1 MQTVSSPSSTVPE
14 NAEANHGKRNSPA
27 ASGERRRVFF
37 LVDSLQ
43 IGGTETQAVELALRL
58 DPARYAVSLGCLRMR
73 GPLLTKLA
81 GSNVSV
87 MEWDARGGV
96 NSLSGI
102 YQIFRLAR
110 FLRRGHF
117 DVVHTHDLW
126 SNLLG
131 IAAARLARV
140 PVVISSRR
148 DLAHLAWYTPR
159 RRKILRHLQ
168 SLSSAVLVNSAQ
180 IREQLVRE
188 DGFRPELIRVVHNG
202 IDLERFRNGVGNR
215 ERLFPGI
222 QDCKLVVNV
231 ANMHSDIKG
240 QPTLIT
246 AAREVCAKFPQ
257 ARFVLIG
264 DGTRKAAFES
274 MVAELGLKQNF
285 LFLGQRHDVAE
296 LLACCDI
303 AVLPSQVEGFPNA
316 LLEYMA
322 AGLPAIATDV
332 GGSRE
337 VVQHGVNGWLT
348 PPNDPNALAKSI
360 LYLLENPA
368 AASELAHAGRERVRR
383 DFSFER
389 LIANVDAMYTQLLNA
404 RANSYIVT
412 VTK

>member
-1 MQTVSSPSSTVPE
+1 MQTVSSSSSTVPADFDQRKRP
-14 NAEANHGKRNSPA
+14 AEL

-37 LVDSLQ
+37 LLDSLQ

-58 DPARYAVSLGCLRMR
+58 DPARYAVTLGCLRMR
-73 GPLLTKLA
+73 GPLLAKLE
-81 GSNVSV
+81 GSSVSV
-87 MEWDARGGV
+87 TEWDARGGV
-96 NSLSGI
+96 NSPGGI
-102 YQIFRLAR
+102 YQILRLAR
-110 FLRRGHF
+110 FLRGGRF
-117 DVVHTHDLW
+117 DIVHTHDLW

-131 IAAARLARV
+131 IPAARLARV

-159 RRKILRHLQ
+159 RRTILRYLQ
-168 SLSSAVLVNSAQ
+168 SLSSAVLVNSGQ

-188 DGFRPELIRVVHNG
+188 DGFRPESIRVVHNG
-202 IDLERFRNGVGNR
+202 IDLERFRSGVGNR
-215 ERLFPGI
+215 ERLFPGL

-240 QPTLIT
+240 QPTLINS
-246 AAREVCAKFPQ
+246 AREVCTNFPE

-274 MVAELGLKQNF
+274 MAVELGLKRNF

-337 VVQHGVNGWLT
+337 VIEHGLNGLLIS
-348 PPNDPNALAKSI
+348 PDDPDALAKSI
-360 LYLLENPA
+360 LSLLEHPA
-368 AASELAHAGRERVRR
+368 AALELARNGRDSARR

-389 LIANVDAMYTQLLNA
+389 LITNVDAMYTALLHA
-404 RANSYIVT
+404 RR
-412 VTK
+412 

>member
-1 MQTVSSPSSTVPE
+1 MQTVSSSSSTVPADFDQRKRP
-14 NAEANHGKRNSPA
+14 AELTSHH
-27 ASGERRRVFF
+27 RRRVFF

-58 DPARYAVSLGCLRMR
+58 DPARYAVSLGCLRMH
-73 GPLLTKLA
+73 GPLLAKLE
-81 GSNVSV
+81 GSSVSV
-87 MEWDARGGV
+87 TEWDARGGV
-96 NSLSGI
+96 NSPSGI
-102 YQIFRLAR
+102 YQILRLAR
-110 FLRRGHF
+110 FLRRGRF

-131 IAAARLARV
+131 IPAARLARV

-159 RRKILRHLQ
+159 RRKILRYLQ
-168 SLSSAVLVNSAQ
+168 SLCSAVLANSAQ

-188 DGFRPELIRVVHNG
+188 DGFPPAFIRVVHNG
-202 IDLERFRNGVGNR
+202 IDLERFRSRTGNR
-215 ERLFPGI
+215 ERLLPGL
-222 QDCKLVVNV
+222 QNCKLVVNV

-240 QPTLIT
+240 QPTLINS
-246 AAREVCAKFPQ
+246 AREVCAQFPE

-274 MVAELGLKQNF
+274 RVAELNLKQHF
-285 LFLGQRHDVAE
+285 LFLGQRHDVAD

-303 AVLPSQVEGFPNA
+303 AVLPSQLEGFPNA

-322 AGLPAIATDV
+322 VGLPAIASDV

-337 VVQHGVNGWLT
+337 VIEHGVNGLLT
-348 PPNDPNALAKSI
+348 APDDPHALAESI
-360 LYLLENPA
+360 LSLLKNPA
-368 AASELAHAGRERVRR
+368 FALELARDGRERVRR

-389 LIANVDAMYTQLLNA
+389 LIANVDAMYTQLLHT
-404 RANSYIVT
+404 RR
-412 VTK
+412 